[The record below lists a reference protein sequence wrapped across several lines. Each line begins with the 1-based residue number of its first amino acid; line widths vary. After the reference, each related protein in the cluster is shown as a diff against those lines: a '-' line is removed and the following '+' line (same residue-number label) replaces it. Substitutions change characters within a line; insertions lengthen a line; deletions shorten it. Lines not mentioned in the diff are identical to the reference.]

1 MQLATNFHRFIAFL
15 IDEFLIGVLFLDNFL
30 R

>member
-15 IDEFLIGVLFLDNFL
+15 IDEFLIGVLLDNFL